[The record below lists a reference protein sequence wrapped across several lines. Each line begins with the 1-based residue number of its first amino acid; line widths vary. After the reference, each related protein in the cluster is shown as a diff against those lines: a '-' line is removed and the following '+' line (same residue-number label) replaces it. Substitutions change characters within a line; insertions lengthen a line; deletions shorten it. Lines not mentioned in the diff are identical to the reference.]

1 MPAPVGLSETLG
13 SLSRT
18 LLTDD
23 ANLQAGLRRVAA
35 AGCSLLVNCSS
46 ASVTIIEHG
55 RPSTMA
61 ATSDVAKTLD
71 ETQYRSDDGPC
82 LTAARQARTIR
93 IDNTSIDERWPEFS
107 GAAHQHGIVST
118 LSVPMDLGDAA
129 YAGGLNIY
137 AATEAAFSELDEQVA
152 GAFVVQAS
160 VIVANARA
168 YWASF
173 EMTRHLTTAMASRA
187 VIEQAKGILMANYGV
202 TSDEAFDRLR
212 RQSQTENRKL
222 RDIAADIVD
231 EIGQHVDGE

>member
-35 AGCSLLVNCSS
+35 AGCSLLANCAS
-46 ASVTIIEHG
+46 ASVTIIERG

-61 ATSDVAKTLD
+61 ATSDVANTLD
-71 ETQYRSDDGPC
+71 ETQYQSDDGPC

-93 IDNTSIDERWPEFS
+93 IDNTSTDERWPAFS
-107 GAAHQHGIVST
+107 RAAQQNGIASS
-118 LSVPMDLGDAA
+118 LSIPMDLGDAA
-129 YAGGLNIY
+129 YAGGINIY
-137 AATEAAFSELDEQVA
+137 AGIEDAFSEPDEQLA
-152 GAFVVQAS
+152 GAYAVQAS

-173 EMTRHLTTAMASRA
+173 EMTRHLTAAMASRA
-187 VIEQAKGILMANYGV
+187 VIEQAKGILMATHRV
-202 TSDEAFDRLR
+202 ASDEAFDRLR
-212 RQSQTENRKL
+212 LQSQTENRKL
-222 RDIAADIVD
+222 REIAADIVD
-231 EIGQHVDGE
+231 EIGQNVDGE

>member
-71 ETQYRSDDGPC
+71 ETQYRFDDGPC
-82 LTAARQARTIR
+82 LTAARQSPYDPHR
-93 IDNTSIDERWPEFS
+93 
-107 GAAHQHGIVST
+107 QHVHRR
-118 LSVPMDLGDAA
+118 A
-129 YAGGLNIY
+129 
-137 AATEAAFSELDEQVA
+137 VA
-152 GAFVVQAS
+152 GVQPGGAP
-160 VIVANARA
+160 ARH
-168 YWASF
+168 
-173 EMTRHLTTAMASRA
+173 RQQPVGPDGPGRCRVRRGPQH
-187 VIEQAKGILMANYGV
+187 
-202 TSDEAFDRLR
+202 LR
-212 RQSQTENRKL
+212 RY
-222 RDIAADIVD
+222 
-231 EIGQHVDGE
+231 